1 MIAFRFT
8 GPRVGDRGRSPDTG
22 VSPALRP
29 RLVAVATAALALAA
43 CAQQSAATV
52 ASQAPGSFWWGL
64 LHGFIFP
71 FAFIGSLFSDKIAV
85 YAVPNSGTWY
95 DFGFFVGVIILG
107 GGGAR
112 GARR

>member
-1 MIAFRFT
+1 MTAFHFM

-29 RLVAVATAALALAA
+29 RLVAVVAAALALAA

-52 ASQAPGSFWWGL
+52 APQAPGFWWGL

-71 FAFIGSLFSDKIAV
+71 FAFIGSLFSDQIAV

>member
-1 MIAFRFT
+1 MTVLRST
-8 GPRVGDRGRSPDTG
+8 GPRVGERGRSPSGG

-29 RLVAVATAALALAA
+29 RLFAVATAALALTA
-43 CAQQSAATV
+43 CAQQASTAV
-52 ASQAPGSFWWGL
+52 APQAPGFWWGL

-85 YAVPNSGTWY
+85 YAVPNTGTWY
-95 DFGFFVGVIILG
+95 DFGFFVGIIVLG

>member
-1 MIAFRFT
+1 MTAFRFT
-8 GPRVGDRGRSPDTG
+8 GPRVGERGRSPSGG

-29 RLVAVATAALALAA
+29 RLFAVATTALALTA
-43 CAQQSAATV
+43 CAQQASTAV
-52 ASQAPGSFWWGL
+52 APQAPGFWWGL

-95 DFGFFVGVIILG
+95 DFGFFVGIIVIG
-107 GGGAR
+107 VG
-112 GARR
+112 

>member
-1 MIAFRFT
+1 MTAFRFT

-29 RLVAVATAALALAA
+29 RLFAVAGAALALAA

-52 ASQAPGSFWWGL
+52 APQAPGFWWGL

-71 FAFIGSLFSDKIAV
+71 FAFIGSLFDPKIAV

>member
-1 MIAFRFT
+1 MTASRFM

-29 RLVAVATAALALAA
+29 RLFAVATAALALAA
-43 CAQQSAATV
+43 CAQQASTV
-52 ASQAPGSFWWGL
+52 VAPQAPGFWWGVV
-64 LHGFIFP
+64 HGFIFP
-71 FAFIGSLFSDKIAV
+71 FAFIGSLFDDKIAV

-95 DFGFFVGVIILG
+95 DFGFFVGIVILG
-107 GGGAR
+107 GGGAK